1 MREDTIAAIA
11 TAPGESG
18 IGIIRISG
26 DRAYEILEKIFAPA
40 SGKIKNRI
48 LSYGHITDPDDGRTL
63 DEVMAVFMKGPHT
76 YTAED
81 VAEIQCHGSFVS
93 LRKILELV
101 LRSGAEMAGKGEFT
115 KRAFLNGRIDLSQ
128 AEAVIDLIRAKS
140 DKTFDVALSQLE
152 GRFSAR
158 INAIREDITD
168 ILVNLTVNI
177 DYPDEDIEQVT
188 YENLEKSLSAVKAEV
203 KKLLDTA
210 GTGKIIREGL
220 KISIIGKPNVGKSSL
235 MNSLTGENRAI
246 VTDIPGTTRDTIEEN
261 IVIRDIPVVL
271 TDTAGIRDTADT
283 IEKIGIE
290 KSKEAFNRADLII
303 LVVDGSSPLTEEDD
317 KLIDFIGSRKT
328 IVLLNK
334 SDKGLVVSEDRLKK
348 SMPGAEVIRTSLIK
362 GEGIGELA
370 QAVENLVYGGHVSSG
385 ENDIVTNARHKSL
398 LEETEKS
405 LEDALAMTRERQ
417 PLEFIEIDV
426 NRGYEALGEI
436 TGQTAVLDIIDR
448 VFERFCLGK

>member
-93 LRKILELV
+93 LRRILELV

-158 INAIREDITD
+158 INAIREDIAD

-188 YENLEKSLSAVKAEV
+188 YENLEKSLSAVKTEV
-203 KKLLDTA
+203 RKLLDTA

-235 MNSLTGENRAI
+235 MNALTGENRAI

-348 SMPGAEVIRTSLIK
+348 PMPGAEVIRTSLIK

-370 QAVENLVYGGHVSSG
+370 QAVENLVYGGHVSSV

-405 LEDALAMTRERQ
+405 LEDALAMTKERQ

>member
-40 SGKIKNRI
+40 SGNIKNRI

-93 LRKILELV
+93 LRMILELV

-158 INAIREDITD
+158 INAIREDIAD

-203 KKLLDTA
+203 RKLLDTA

-235 MNSLTGENRAI
+235 MNALTGENRAI

-348 SMPGAEVIRTSLIK
+348 PMPGAEVIRTSLIK
-362 GEGIGELA
+362 GEGIGELV
-370 QAVENLVYGGHVSSG
+370 QAVENLVYGGHVSSV

-405 LEDALAMTRERQ
+405 LEDALAMTKERQ

>member
-1 MREDTIAAIA
+1 M
-11 TAPGESG
+11 
-18 IGIIRISG
+18 
-26 DRAYEILEKIFAPA
+26 
-40 SGKIKNRI
+40 
-48 LSYGHITDPDDGRTL
+48 
-63 DEVMAVFMKGPHT
+63 
-76 YTAED
+76 
-81 VAEIQCHGSFVS
+81 
-93 LRKILELV
+93 
-101 LRSGAEMAGKGEFT
+101 
-115 KRAFLNGRIDLSQ
+115 
-128 AEAVIDLIRAKS
+128 
-140 DKTFDVALSQLE
+140 
-152 GRFSAR
+152 
-158 INAIREDITD
+158 NA
-168 ILVNLTVNI
+168 
-177 DYPDEDIEQVT
+177 
-188 YENLEKSLSAVKAEV
+188 
-203 KKLLDTA
+203 
-210 GTGKIIREGL
+210 
-220 KISIIGKPNVGKSSL
+220 
-235 MNSLTGENRAI
+235 LTGENRAI

-348 SMPGAEVIRTSLIK
+348 PMPGAEVIRTSLIK
-362 GEGIGELA
+362 GEGIRELA
-370 QAVENLVYGGHVSSG
+370 QAVENLVYGGHVSSV

>member
-93 LRKILELV
+93 LRRILELV

-158 INAIREDITD
+158 INAIREDIAD

-188 YENLEKSLSAVKAEV
+188 YENLEKSLSAVQAEV
-203 KKLLDTA
+203 RKLLDTA

-235 MNSLTGENRAI
+235 MNALTGENRAI

-348 SMPGAEVIRTSLIK
+348 PMPGAEVIRTSLIK

-370 QAVENLVYGGHVSSG
+370 QAVENLVYGGHVSSV

-405 LEDALAMTRERQ
+405 LEDALAMTKERQ

-448 VFERFCLGK
+448 VIERFCLGK